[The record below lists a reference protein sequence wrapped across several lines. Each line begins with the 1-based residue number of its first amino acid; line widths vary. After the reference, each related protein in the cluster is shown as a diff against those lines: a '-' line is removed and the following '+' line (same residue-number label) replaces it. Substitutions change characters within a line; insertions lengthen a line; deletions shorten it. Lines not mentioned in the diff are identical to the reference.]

1 MPHSSLVLTPSAQ
14 QRAEHRFAV
23 LAVLGAAVLF
33 GTTGTAKE
41 LGPDSA
47 SALGVGATRII
58 FGALTLWLIAHTM
71 PRWRDLRAYGHLL
84 VIGGLGVAAYQP
96 GFFAGTERLGVALGT
111 IIALGSGP
119 LFAGMLELALGNRPG
134 VQWLMATAVSIVGG
148 ALLVIPSATE
158 ADFSVVG
165 LLAALTAGF
174 GYAVY
179 AVVTKRLILR
189 GLQATVASAW
199 QFSIGAVVLLPFLAG
214 EPMGWL
220 RTPSGLAMALWL
232 GVVATGV
239 AYLLYGFGLRSLDT
253 ATATTLTLAE
263 PVTAAMFAMVV
274 LDERLSPI
282 EWVGAAFV
290 VVGLALAGGK
300 RASGARP
307 TTSGDV
313 GVRPNQK
320 ESSGAQRRVR

>member
-1 MPHSSLVLTPSAQ
+1 M
-14 QRAEHRFAV
+14 

-47 SALGVGATRII
+47 TALGVGGIRIL
-58 FGALTLWLIAHTM
+58 FGAITLWLIARSL
-71 PRWRDLRAYGHLL
+71 PRWRDFRAFGVLL

-96 GFFAGTERLGVALGT
+96 GFFAATDRLGVALGT

-119 LFAGMLELALGNRPG
+119 LFAGILELALGSRPG
-134 VQWLMATAVSIVGG
+134 AQWLMATVVSIIGG
-148 ALLVIPSATE
+148 ALLVIPGAAE

-179 AVVTKRLILR
+179 AVVTKRLIMR

-199 QFSIGAVVLLPFLAG
+199 QFSIGALVLLPFLAG

-220 RTPSGLAMALWL
+220 HTPNGLVMALWL
-232 GVVATGV
+232 GVAATGV
-239 AYLLYGFGLRSLDT
+239 AYLLYGYGLRTLDT

-263 PVTAAMFAMVV
+263 PVTAALFALVV
-274 LDERLSPI
+274 LDEHLSAI
-282 EWVGAAFV
+282 EWAGAGV
-290 VVGLALAGGK
+290 VLLGLALAGGGL
-300 RASGARP
+300 RSR
-307 TTSGDV
+307 SW
-313 GVRPNQK
+313 R
-320 ESSGAQRRVR
+320 E

>member
-1 MPHSSLVLTPSAQ
+1 M
-14 QRAEHRFAV
+14 

-47 SALGVGATRII
+47 SALGVGATRIL
-58 FGALTLWLIAHTM
+58 FGAATLWLIARAL
-71 PRWRDLRAYGHLL
+71 PRWRELRSYGHLL

-119 LFAGMLELALGNRPG
+119 LFAGILELALGNRPG
-134 VQWLMATAVSIVGG
+134 ARWLMATMVSIVGG
-148 ALLVIPSATE
+148 ALLVIPGATE

-199 QFSIGAVVLLPFLAG
+199 QFSIGALVLLPFLAG

-232 GVVATGV
+232 GVAATGV
-239 AYLLYGFGLRSLDT
+239 AYLLYGYGLRTLDT

-263 PVTAAMFAMVV
+263 PVTAAMFAMLV

-282 EWVGAAFV
+282 EWVGAAIV
-290 VVGLALAGGK
+290 LAGLALAGGRLRWRSW
-300 RASGARP
+300 RA
-307 TTSGDV
+307 
-313 GVRPNQK
+313 
-320 ESSGAQRRVR
+320 